1 MAESAIVSPADPP
14 QAIDGLLPYVSPP
27 PGPALEAILAEDVER
42 LPYTDDQPLPDGR
55 VQQGPLEYSRGAL
68 RLYLTAKRDD
78 VAVDGDM
85 FVYYIGRDECGEPAR
100 AVIAPDVFVVF
111 GVPDDPKR
119 SRYVLYD
126 EPDANIRFVLEIAS
140 PSTRSRDHGRKK
152 DIYAQLG
159 VDEYFLFDPPTRRRP
174 ARVLGLTL
182 DDGVYHAMPQSVLP
196 NGHRGVKS
204 EVLDLAAYCRD
215 GELRWF
221 DQAAGR
227 DLADLR
233 MSVQREREALQGAE
247 KARQDAASA
256 RREASAAKAR
266 IAELEAL
273 LRDQSIRP
281 PS

>member
-14 QAIDGLLPYVSPP
+14 QAIDGLLPYISPP
-27 PGPALEAILAEDVER
+27 PGPALDAILAEDVER

-55 VQQGPLEYSRGAL
+55 VQQGPLDYSRGTL
-68 RLYLTAKRDD
+68 RLHLTAKRDD

-85 FVYYIGRDECGEPAR
+85 FVYYIGRDDCGEPAR

-126 EPDANIRFVLEIAS
+126 EHDADIRFVLEIAS

-152 DIYAQLG
+152 EIYAQLG
-159 VDEYFLFDPPTRRRP
+159 VDEYVLFDPPTRHRP
-174 ARVLGLTL
+174 AQILGLTL
-182 DDGVYHAMPQSVLP
+182 HGRVYHAMPQSVLP
-196 NGHRGVKS
+196 NGHRGVRS
-204 EVLDLAAYCRD
+204 DVLDLAAYCRD

-221 DQAAGR
+221 DPAIGQ
-227 DLADLR
+227 DLDDYPTAVR
-233 MSVQREREALQGAE
+233 NEA
-247 KARQDAASA
+247 KARSELAAA
-256 RREASAAKAR
+256 QAR

-273 LRDQSIRP
+273 LRDQPIRP